1 MKRRTPIVTAF
12 SILGLLLFARVLSAD
27 HPGTASQNEFR
38 WQGDIAAGK
47 ALEIKGVNGNVRAEA
62 SSDGQVQVTA
72 TKHGRRQDP
81 KSVEIRV
88 VEHDN
93 GVTICAVY
101 PSDSSRPN
109 ECVPGEG
116 GRMNVRNNDVSV
128 DFSVRIPA
136 GVRFVGRTVNGQVEA
151 TELGAE
157 VEAHTVNGNIRLAT
171 SGYAH
176 GKTVNGSIS
185 ASLGSFD
192 WTQPVEF
199 ETVNGS
205 ITLDLPAA
213 ASALFEAETVNGNIS
228 TDFPLTVQGKLNRHH
243 VSGTIGGGGR
253 QLLLK
258 TVNGSIELRRGH

>member
-1 MKRRTPIVTAF
+1 MKRRI
-12 SILGLLLFARVLSAD
+12 SILTTFSLLALTLSARVLSAG
-27 HPGTASQNEFR
+27 HLGLSSQDDFR
-38 WQGDIAAGK
+38 WQGSITPGK
-47 ALEIKGVNGNVRAEA
+47 AIEIKGVNGSIRAEA
-62 SSDGQVQVTA
+62 SSDSQAQVIA

-93 GVTICAVY
+93 GITICALY
-101 PSDSSRPN
+101 PSDSGHPN

-116 GRMNVRNNDVSV
+116 GRMNVRNSDVSV
-128 DFSVRIPA
+128 DFAVRVPT
-136 GVRFVGRTVNGQVEA
+136 GVRFIGRTVNGQVEA
-151 TELGAE
+151 TALTAE
-157 VEAHTVNGNIRLAT
+157 AEGHTVNGNLHIAT

-176 GKTVNGSIS
+176 GKTVNGSIN
-185 ASLGSFD
+185 ASLGSFG

-205 ITLDLPAA
+205 ITLDLPPT
-213 ASALFEAETVNGNIS
+213 ASAQFEAETVNGNIS

-243 VSGTIGGGGR
+243 ISGTIGNGGR
-253 QLLLK
+253 QLVLK

>member
-1 MKRRTPIVTAF
+1 MKRRTSIVNGF
-12 SILGLLLFARVLSAD
+12 SILGLLLSARIFSAD
-27 HPGTASQNEFR
+27 PGTASQNEFH
-38 WQGDIAAGK
+38 WQGGIAAGK

-62 SSDGQVQVTA
+62 SSDSQVQVTA

-88 VEHDN
+88 VEHEN

-101 PSDSSRPN
+101 PNDSGQPN
-109 ECVPGEG
+109 ECVHGEG

-128 DFSVRIPA
+128 DFSARIPA

-157 VEAHTVNGNIRLAT
+157 VEAHTVNGNIRLTT
-171 SGYAH
+171 SGFAH

-192 WTQPVEF
+192 WTKPVEF

-228 TDFPLTVQGKLNRHH
+228 SDFPLTVQGKLNR
-243 VSGTIGGGGR
+243 
-253 QLLLK
+253 
-258 TVNGSIELRRGH
+258 